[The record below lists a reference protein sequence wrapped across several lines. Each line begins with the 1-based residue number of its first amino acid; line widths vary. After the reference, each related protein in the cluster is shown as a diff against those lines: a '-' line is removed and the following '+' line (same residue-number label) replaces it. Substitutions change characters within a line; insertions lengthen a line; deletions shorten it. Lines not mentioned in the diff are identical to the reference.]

1 MRVCESL
8 SPTGSASV
16 LKTARPKLVLS
27 YFCLFIHPGL
37 VWWYN
42 IFTCMY
48 KNPFECN
55 ITENL
60 RPQHGVRKPLN
71 SYKVCGGTSLC
82 VSSKRKAKCQATLSL
97 IELNTQQIIKIC
109 VVLRRNLKI
118 ILIIVLQ
125 MCATRAKDI
134 LLEYLLLSWTE
145 TEHMQHVS
153 NNCTKINCT

>member
-60 RPQHGVRKPLN
+60 RPRHGVRKPLN
-71 SYKVCGGTSLC
+71 SYKVCGRTSLC
-82 VSSKRKAKCQATLSL
+82 ASSKRKAKCQATLSL
-97 IELNTQQIIKIC
+97 IEQIIKIC

-118 ILIIVLQ
+118 ILILVLQ
-125 MCATRAKDI
+125 MCCNKGQRHPAEISASELDGNRAHAAC
-134 LLEYLLLSWTE
+134 E
-145 TEHMQHVS
+145 
-153 NNCTKINCT
+153 